1 MIDTLIRNNM
11 AWARARMRADPQ
23 LLMRFSEQQA
33 TEYLRK
39 SCSDSRVPANEVVG
53 LDSGEMFFHRNMEN
67 LAPSRDINFLSV
79 IQYPLKVLKV
89 RHIIVC
95 RHYGCHGVC
104 AALDSNRR
112 GLIDYW
118 LQLLADLAHRCAERF
133 DAITDFKTKINATCQ
148 QNMRAQGE
156 YVGRNR
162 FIIDAWCQWQTLDI
176 HGWIYSVRDGLI
188 RNFDL
193 TAEKTMDVETFARR
207 SWCPDG

>member
-11 AWARARMRADPQ
+11 AWARARMHADPPFF
-23 LLMRFSEQQA
+23 MRLSEQQA
-33 TEYLRK
+33 TEYLWK
-39 SCSDSRVPANEVVG
+39 SCGVSRVPANEVVG
-53 LDSGEMFFHRNMEN
+53 LDPGELFVHRNMEN

-79 IQYPLKVLKV
+79 LQYPLKMLKV
-89 RHIIVC
+89 RHTIVC
-95 RHYGCHGVC
+95 GGYGCGGVR

-118 LQLLADLAHRCAERF
+118 SKPVADLAHRCAERF
-133 DAITDFKTKINATCQ
+133 DAITDFKTKVNATCQ

-162 FIIDAWCQWQTLDI
+162 FIFDAWCRCQTFDI
-176 HGWIYSVRDGLI
+176 HGWLYSVRDSLI

-193 TAEKTMDVETFARR
+193 TVEKAMDVETLARR